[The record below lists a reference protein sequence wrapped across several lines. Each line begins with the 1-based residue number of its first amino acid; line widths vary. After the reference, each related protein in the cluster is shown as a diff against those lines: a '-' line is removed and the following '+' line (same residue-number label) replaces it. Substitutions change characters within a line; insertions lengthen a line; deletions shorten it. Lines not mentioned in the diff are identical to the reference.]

1 MIASLIEAP
10 GSMLLAGRDAMRF
23 VAKEKFGLD
32 PGWFWE
38 GDDDE
43 DRDWYAE
50 ESENWTEEDDG
61 DEDGWYDD
69 SDSASAS
76 DEEEEEE
83 DYEWD

>member
-1 MIASLIEAP
+1 MIASLIETP

-23 VAKEKFGLD
+23 IAKEKFGLD

-50 ESENWTEEDDG
+50 ESENWTDEDGEYDE
-61 DEDGWYDD
+61 DEDGWYPD
-69 SDSASAS
+69 SYS
-76 DEEEEEE
+76 DEEEEE
-83 DYEWD
+83 DEWD

>member
-50 ESENWTEEDDG
+50 ESQNWTEEDD

-69 SDSASAS
+69 SDA
-76 DEEEEEE
+76 DEEEEE
-83 DYEWD
+83 DEWD